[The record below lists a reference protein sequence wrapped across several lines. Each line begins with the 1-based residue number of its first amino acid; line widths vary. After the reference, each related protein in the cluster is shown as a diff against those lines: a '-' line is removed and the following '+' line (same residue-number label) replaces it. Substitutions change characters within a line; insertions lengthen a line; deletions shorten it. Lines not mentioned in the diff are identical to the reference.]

1 MATHPKFIIKTA
13 KDGQFHFVLTAKNGE
28 VIIQSELYTTKAACE
43 NGIQSIKNNAPVA
56 NTGEDAKNPK
66 FAVKEAKDGRFHF
79 VLTAKNGEV
88 IGQSQ
93 LYKAMSSAENGIAS
107 VQKNAPEA
115 DVEDT
120 TQAAAA

>member
-1 MATHPKFIIKTA
+1 MAKHPKFIIKTA

-28 VIIQSELYTTKAACE
+28 VIAQSELYKTKASCE
-43 NGIQSIKNNAPVA
+43 NGIQSVKTNAPIA
-56 NTGEDAKNPK
+56 GTAEDAKNPK
-66 FAVKEAKDGRFHF
+66 FVTKTAKDGQFHF
-79 VLTAKNGEV
+79 ALTAKNGE
-88 IGQSQ
+88 IIAQSE
-93 LYKAMSSAENGIAS
+93 LYKAKASCDNGIAS